1 MGDQAVGGDSVG
13 ADVVPTL
20 QVSTEERISALI
32 AAADADGGAVTHSDI
47 LDAARDE
54 VMSEA
59 LFHRLRDQVTAAGL
73 AVVERDEQD
82 RPPVRARQRG
92 ASATFHGGTD
102 DAAQSYLSEIG
113 HVHLLD
119 ASQEVSLALALRE
132 GEAARAELAAGEE
145 GESLGETPRSVR
157 SLRLA
162 VRRGDEARSE
172 LIEANLRL
180 VVSIAKKYRNRGVA
194 FLDLIQEGNLGLM
207 KAVERFDPDKGFR
220 FSTYATWWIRQAI
233 TRAIADQSR
242 TIRIPVHLVEVI
254 NRLVGTQ
261 REMTQEL
268 GHEVSASELA
278 LALDMSEDRV
288 NELLRLNQ
296 DTLSLEQPYGDG
308 EDFALS
314 DTIVDR
320 EAAAPEAQAA
330 QHMLD
335 EAIEEILNQL
345 DPRER
350 DVVKM
355 RFGLGDARPATLE
368 EVGKAFGITR
378 ERVRQIEVKT
388 IAKLRRP
395 GSSASLRGFLD
406 SAE

>member
-1 MGDQAVGGDSVG
+1 MGDQVVDDGRG
-13 ADVVPTL
+13 AEPVMSMGLGTI
-20 QVSTEERISALI
+20 ERIDALI
-32 AAADADGGAVTHSDI
+32 QAAGDDGGAVTHSDL

-54 VMSEA
+54 VMSEDLFAA
-59 LFHRLRDQVTAAGL
+59 LCGLVAAAGL
-73 AVVERDEQD
+73 AVVPRDDQD
-82 RPPVRARQRG
+82 RPVERARQRTSG
-92 ASATFHGGTD
+92 PVVHGGTD
-102 DAAQSYLSEIG
+102 DAVQAYLGEIG

-119 ASQEVSLALALRE
+119 ASEEVSLALDLRT
-132 GEAARAELAAGEE
+132 GEAARGELAAIE
-145 GESLGETPRSVR
+145 GAEGTPKTPRSLR
-157 SLRLA
+157 SLKMA
-162 VRRGDEARSE
+162 VRRGDEARSQ

-180 VVSIAKKYRNRGVA
+180 VVSIAKKYRNRGMA

-242 TIRIPVHLVEVI
+242 TIRIPVHLVEII
-254 NRLVGTQ
+254 NRLVATQ

-268 GHEVSASELA
+268 GREVSSAELA
-278 LALDMSEDRV
+278 AVLDLGEDRV

-296 DTLSLEQPYGDG
+296 DTLSLEQPYGEG

-320 EAAAPEAQAA
+320 EATAPEAQAA
-330 QHMLD
+330 QHVLD
-335 EAIEEILNQL
+335 EKITKILNTL

-355 RFGLGDARPATLE
+355 RFGLDDAQPATLE

-378 ERVRQIEVKT
+378 ERVRQIEAKT

-395 GSSASLRGFLD
+395 DSSSDLRDFLD
-406 SAE
+406 FSE